1 MAHIFDVISTVNG
14 QLNILSKYY
23 NEHSNLIRSLPNIPN
38 FILGSLKRLI
48 CTSCADLVIDDNE
61 EIVINV
67 AVMADTGDP
76 FNPVYICV
84 VSNINKPIID
94 KVPIVFNRGNVTGPG
109 LAYIVYVPKVTFD
122 DATDIAD
129 VSTILRHIY
138 FGLISVDPYMTYDA
152 NPKILNIIDGNSF
165 IYSYDIAML
174 IVAISAMHINLR
186 SWFGSW
192 FGFSNKGSVLPAK
205 YTLEAFSDEEISQ
218 PVKDAIT
225 PIIEKYGISIG
236 NLRDSIE
243 NGNLLDK
250 TWESIS
256 NISYDEQDD
265 SQTEDNK

>member
-23 NEHSNLIRSLPNIPN
+23 NEHTNVIRSLPNIPN

-48 CTSCADLVIDDNE
+48 CTSCANAVIDDNQ
-61 EIVINV
+61 EIVINI
-67 AVMADTGDP
+67 AVMADTGDQ
-76 FNPVYICV
+76 FNPVYVCV

-109 LAYIVYVPKVTFD
+109 LAYIVYIPKSTFED
-122 DATDIAD
+122 STDIAD
-129 VSTILRHIY
+129 VSTILRYTY
-138 FGLISVDPYMTYDA
+138 FGLISIDPNMTYDA
-152 NPKILNIIDGNSF
+152 NPKILNIIDGNAF
-165 IYSYDIAML
+165 IYSYDIAMI

-186 SWFGSW
+186 SWFS
-192 FGFSNKGSVLPAK
+192 SKGSILPGK
-205 YTLEAFSDEEISQ
+205 YALEAFTDDEISQ
-218 PVKDAIT
+218 SVKDAIA

-243 NGNLLDK
+243 NGNLLDN

-256 NISYDEQDD
+256 NISYDNQEEET
-265 SQTEDNK
+265 QTEDK